1 MMILTTVSEKVSET
15 EARVFWRV
23 GTKKK
28 GILDVT
34 LDFAHEESALLGEL
48 VAIQHLLFAKKV
60 LDREPGSGQ
69 GYKLVVS
76 KGAIRKLALGKSSKK
91 FASKFAGFLTNRMK
105 GVTIEV
111 SQSYEFMPS
120 LDECEPESIGG
131 ERQGYAKTFDEVE
144 TPAMGCVKVTK
155 HAVEQYEAR
164 ITSGSP
170 KKPWASLV
178 NRLKHPEL
186 RIQPLDAKVLAH
198 KARKYGRSDNVEAW
212 GHPTS
217 SFIYLVIR
225 EDNGERFLVTVFER
239 DEV

>member
-1 MMILTTVSEKVSET
+1 
-15 EARVFWRV
+15 
-23 GTKKK
+23 
-28 GILDVT
+28 
-34 LDFAHEESALLGEL
+34 
-48 VAIQHLLFAKKV
+48 
-60 LDREPGSGQ
+60 
-69 GYKLVVS
+69 
-76 KGAIRKLALGKSSKK
+76 
-91 FASKFAGFLTNRMK
+91 
-105 GVTIEV
+105 
-111 SQSYEFMPS
+111 
-120 LDECEPESIGG
+120 
-131 ERQGYAKTFDEVE
+131 
-144 TPAMGCVKVTK
+144 MGCVKVTK
-155 HAVEQYEAR
+155 HAVEQYQAR

>member
-76 KGAIRKLALGKSSKK
+76 KGAIRKLALGKSSR
-91 FASKFAGFLTNRMK
+91 LNQT
-105 GVTIEV
+105 TI
-111 SQSYEFMPS
+111 P
-120 LDECEPESIGG
+120 G
-131 ERQGYAKTFDEVE
+131 
-144 TPAMGCVKVTK
+144 TPA
-155 HAVEQYEAR
+155 
-164 ITSGSP
+164 
-170 KKPWASLV
+170 
-178 NRLKHPEL
+178 
-186 RIQPLDAKVLAH
+186 
-198 KARKYGRSDNVEAW
+198 
-212 GHPTS
+212 
-217 SFIYLVIR
+217 
-225 EDNGERFLVTVFER
+225 
-239 DEV
+239 